1 MKKENLLAG
10 AVIAAGS
17 LLILNKKSKKSVSG
31 ISGNFS
37 SNKKLDK
44 VLSKI
49 KDQLLSIHYTPEE
62 SINEI
67 KHYKKEFPRE
77 IDYNLFQYGNML
89 IYTDDIREL
98 YKDYKSLQKVSDQ
111 AIVDIYKRQVGY
123 VAREILKNN

>member
-1 MKKENLLAG
+1 MKNENLLAG

-37 SNKKLDK
+37 SNKKLEQ

-49 KDQLLSIHYTPEE
+49 KDQLLSIHDTPEE

-77 IDYNLFQYGNML
+77 IDYNLYQYGNVL
-89 IYTDDIREL
+89 IYNDEIRDLYSDYASLKNASDDKLVE
-98 YKDYKSLQKVSDQ
+98 
-111 AIVDIYKRQVGY
+111 IYKRQVGY
-123 VAREILKNN
+123 VARELVK